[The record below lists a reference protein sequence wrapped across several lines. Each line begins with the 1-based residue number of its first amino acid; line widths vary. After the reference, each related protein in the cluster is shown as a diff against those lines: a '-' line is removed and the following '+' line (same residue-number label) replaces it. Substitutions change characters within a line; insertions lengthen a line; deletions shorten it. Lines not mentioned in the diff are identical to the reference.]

1 MDSVL
6 AEFDIDDFAKMTY
19 EDGYESGYDS
29 GYDSGYGSGYGSG
42 YNSAILSLYSKGK
55 VSKEDVAECTGI
67 SEPELDSLL
76 NQYSAINS

>member
-19 EDGYESGYDS
+19 EDGYDF
-29 GYDSGYGSGYGSG
+29 G

-55 VSKEDVAECTGI
+55 VSKEDVAECTGF
-67 SEPELDSLL
+67 SESELDSLL
-76 NQYSAINS
+76 NQYNAINP

>member
-19 EDGYESGYDS
+19 EDGYEL
-29 GYDSGYGSGYGSG
+29 GYGSGYGSG